1 MPASRLRLHRPGSMA
16 SDQSPI
22 TRATS
27 RAAAQRQA
35 NFASRPVRGHANC
48 ERAISCQATRFA
60 PAVRAYREALSQPV
74 RASRR
79 HRLSPTRARDAIARC
94 LRPTDDTLTSGPGT
108 AERVFSKA
116 FAVFVG
122 LPSPGLGCDNS
133 RGLFACFSLS
143 PPHCATHATLCL
155 STRSVKRWTNL
166 LCTLLKS
173 VQDGTHAASCSS
185 NPSPWLCRPHAD
197 TRMLQSHEKTMEIMR
212 SCGQW
217 GLSASPATC
226 QSQSCRWVSIPAA
239 YAVTT
244 AVSWPHRRARGPAT
258 CHEGG
263 LQASVCRDQSE
274 FAKRQDLPKGCYSGY
289 GQVRAKVSPR
299 RKKYTAKTSKSSSC
313 STTPARP
320 VPAAARLQSVVDAV
334 SSCSQTLVWT
344 RLESKPVRPSMDRSP
359 PTNVSYFFLSIMST
373 GKLQ

>member
-1 MPASRLRLHRPGSMA
+1 MA

-35 NFASRPVRGHANC
+35 NFASWPVRGHANC

-94 LRPTDDTLTSGPGT
+94 LRPTDDTLTSSPGT

-143 PPHCATHATLCL
+143 PPHCATHATPCL
-155 STRSVKRWTNL
+155 STRSVKRWANL

-258 CHEGG
+258 CHERG
-263 LQASVCRDQSE
+263 LQ
-274 FAKRQDLPKGCYSGY
+274 FAETNLSLPSARTCQRGVTQGMGKSGQKYPQD
-289 GQVRAKVSPR
+289 AKSTPQKPR
-299 RKKYTAKTSKSSSC
+299 NPA
-313 STTPARP
+313 PARQP
-320 VPAAARLQSVVDAV
+320 QRGAVPAAARLQSAVDAV

-344 RLESKPVRPSMDRSP
+344 RLESKPG
-359 PTNVSYFFLSIMST
+359 LSR
-373 GKLQ
+373 